1 MTTSEDMFGK
11 KLGNWYHFHAI
22 DDKKDIIIA
31 SIKDIPCNE
40 DFLIWLEAAAR
51 LEAERK
57 PHLIADQVA
66 ELIKLLQEYEEKDIH
81 QLGNDSADF
90 VLSCKGERDLTKRVT
105 CAELLTHA
113 DKCSSARELLLDCI
127 DDENLVKFIM
137 KNSYFVKE
145 FIIK

>member
-1 MTTSEDMFGK
+1 MYKFTMTTSEDMFGK

-66 ELIKLLQEYEEKDIH
+66 ELIKLFQEYEEKDKNAPWYPYI
-81 QLGNDSADF
+81 
-90 VLSCKGERDLTKRVT
+90 E
-105 CAELLTHA
+105 
-113 DKCSSARELLLDCI
+113 
-127 DDENLVKFIM
+127 KFAGIM
-137 KNSYFVKE
+137 VSN
-145 FIIK
+145 